1 MNWLELT
8 TSLSVLVLLV
18 AWRAWYMWK
27 AYKLAGILKT
37 RCLSCGA
44 DVSKAQGMPC
54 QRCGS
59 DPTNR
64 PPGPQ

>member
-8 TSLSVLVLLV
+8 ISLSVFALLV

-27 AYKLAGILKT
+27 VWKLARILKT

-44 DVSKAQGMPC
+44 DVSKAQGMSCP
-54 QRCGS
+54 RCGN
-59 DPTNR
+59 DPRGKRTK
-64 PPGPQ
+64 PQ